1 MKNTSYKSA
10 AESFISYNLK
20 REKLHDKATRR
31 QQKHD
36 MLLTF
41 MANQPVKKQRAAA
54 PKPSFLRSLL
64 SIFL

>member
-1 MKNTSYKSA
+1 MKNTPYKTA
-10 AESFISYNLK
+10 ANSFISYNAK

-41 MANQPVKKQRAAA
+41 MANQPAKKQRPAT
-54 PKPSFLRSLL
+54 PRPSFLRSLL